1 MKTRFLRRRR
11 FAILVIVA
19 VFIGA
24 AYTLGW
30 SSVFSIKQVVVIGA
44 PTKSESDA
52 IQASVRLGAKL
63 ARIEPRALNATLQNF
78 DWLRN
83 SQIRRNWI
91 NGTVTI
97 EVFARTPIAKIDG
110 VLIDSAGHKF
120 TLPGKAESKLPIIRA
135 SSVASR
141 TFAVKLLNLIPTE
154 IKDSLTLMDATG
166 PHYARLQVRTN
177 SSGNPSENN
186 IGNTR
191 ELTIIWGD
199 LTNSELKGRV
209 YKALLAL
216 PENSK
221 VKVIDVSAP
230 HAPIVK

>member
-1 MKTRFLRRRR
+1 MKTRLLRRRR
-11 FAILVIVA
+11 GLTLFLIVA
-19 VFIGA
+19 VFSGA

-30 SSVFSIKQVVVIGA
+30 SSVFSVKQVVVIGA

-52 IQASVRLGAKL
+52 IKASVRLGSKL
-63 ARIEPRALNATLQNF
+63 ARIEPRALNTTLQNF

-83 SQIRRNWI
+83 SQIRRNWL

-120 TLPGKAESKLPIIRA
+120 SLPGKAESKLPIIRA
-135 SSVASR
+135 SSVESR
-141 TFAVKLLNLIPTE
+141 AFAVKLLNLIPTE
-154 IKDSLTLMDATG
+154 IKDSLTSMDATG
-166 PHYARLQVRTN
+166 PRYARLQVSTN
-177 SSGNPSENN
+177 AS
-186 IGNTR
+186 GNTR
-191 ELTIIWGD
+191 ELTILWGD

-216 PENSK
+216 PENSE

>member
-1 MKTRFLRRRR
+1 MKTRLLRRRR
-11 FAILVIVA
+11 GITLFLIVA
-19 VFIGA
+19 VFSGA

-30 SSVFSIKQVVVIGA
+30 SSVFSVKQVVVIGA

-52 IQASVRLGAKL
+52 IKASVQLGSKL

-83 SQIRRNWI
+83 SQIRRNWL

-110 VLIDSAGHKF
+110 VLIDSAGQKF
-120 TLPGKAESKLPIIRA
+120 SLPGKAESKLPIIRA
-135 SSVASR
+135 SSVESR
-141 TFAVKLLNLIPTE
+141 AFAVKLLNLIPTE
-154 IKDSLTLMDATG
+154 IKDSLTSMDATG
-166 PHYARLQVRTN
+166 PRYARLQVRTN
-177 SSGNPSENN
+177 ATGNSV
-186 IGNTR
+186 GNTR
-191 ELTIIWGD
+191 ELTILWGD

-216 PENSK
+216 PENSE

>member
-1 MKTRFLRRRR
+1 MKTRLLRRRR
-11 FAILVIVA
+11 GITLFLIVA
-19 VFIGA
+19 VFSGA

-30 SSVFSIKQVVVIGA
+30 SSVFSVKQVVVIGA

-52 IQASVRLGAKL
+52 IKASVQLGSKL

-83 SQIRRNWI
+83 SQIRRNWL

-120 TLPGKAESKLPIIRA
+120 SLPGKAESKLPIIRA
-135 SSVASR
+135 SSVESR
-141 TFAVKLLNLIPTE
+141 AFAVKLLNLIPTE
-154 IKDSLTLMDATG
+154 IKDSLTSMDATG
-166 PHYARLQVRTN
+166 PRYARLQVRTN
-177 SSGNPSENN
+177 ATGNSV
-186 IGNTR
+186 GNTR
-191 ELTIIWGD
+191 ELTILWGD

-216 PENSK
+216 PENSE